1 MMYAW
6 LLQKEELGYLL
17 NQKTG
22 SPIFLKKFTRQFSS
36 PLFYFF
42 YQIEIYWRFSG
53 FGKVFWSC

>member
-36 PLFYFF
+36 PLFFF
-42 YQIEIYWRFSG
+42 LPNRDLLA
-53 FGKVFWSC
+53 V